1 MGKKYDTY
9 VEAVKANNSA
19 KADAVTAQGGS
30 TRDETIRTQM
40 NAQQAQMVEDWAWE
54 RVTEDPNG

>member
-30 TRDETIRTQM
+30 TRDKTIQTQT

-54 RVTEDPNG
+54 RVVEDPNG